1 MTRAYMPQA
10 KTVEWQTPQA
20 FFNALDRE
28 FHFGLD
34 PCATTTNAK
43 CRVFFTKH
51 EDGLSRSWANCPVF
65 VNPPYG
71 RELIKWVQKAWRE
84 SRLSPYPIVML
95 LPARTDTR
103 WWYAYVM
110 RADEIRFVEGRLKF
124 GGCKDSATFPSVVV
138 VFRCSMDTRK
148 DGPKCITMSAKQ
160 I

>member
-1 MTRAYMPQA
+1 MPAYMPKA
-10 KTVEWQTPQA
+10 KTTEWETPQA
-20 FFNALDRE
+20 FFHSLNRE

-34 PCATTTNAK
+34 PCATAVNAK
-43 CRVFFTKH
+43 CNRYFTRAH
-51 EDGLSRSWANCPVF
+51 DGLSKSWANSPVY

-71 RELIKWVQKAWRE
+71 RELAAWVKKAYNE

-95 LPARTDTR
+95 LPARTDTH
-103 WWYAYVM
+103 WWHDYVM

-124 GGCKDSATFPSVVV
+124 GGADTSATFPSVVA

-148 DGPKCITMSAKQ
+148 DGPKCITTSAKQ